1 MEENI
6 KMKKGRIIFISLWII
21 AAAKF
26 ACAVSV
32 KEASSLEEAF
42 IKVSKE
48 TGPAVVSVSTE
59 HTERYKTVY
68 YPFSQFEDEFFKD
81 FFSDFFVSGP
91 EREFKRVG
99 LGSGVIIDKDGYVLT
114 NEHVVYRADKIT
126 VTLPDGREF
135 EGVVTGSDVYSDLA
149 VVKINPKGEDLPFA
163 RLGDSGRIQTGQ
175 WAIAIG
181 NPFGYAVKNPEP
193 TVTVGVI
200 SALDRSLPRT
210 DRRAR
215 EYTGLI
221 QTDAAINP
229 GNSGGPLLNIQGEV
243 IGINVAILTLS
254 GGSEGIGF
262 AIPINTAK
270 RIMKDLIEGR
280 QVLYGWIGVVIQD
293 VDSGLASYFGL
304 QNKNGALISRIM
316 EQGPAEKAGLKV
328 GDIIVLFNGQ
338 KIKNTGD
345 LVRDVLKK
353 DIGEKVVIGFIRDR
367 KTYSAELEIGI
378 KPEDAKTTGL
388 GEKVR
393 PPQEGS
399 RLVEG
404 TKYWRGMGLSDITPD
419 MASKLGLE
427 PGSESGIV
435 VISVEP
441 LSPASD
447 AGIRIGDVIYEI
459 NRIAVENVSKFQEV
473 VQKVSG
479 DALVKTYRGYVVI
492 REK

>member
-1 MEENI
+1 MVMG
-6 KMKKGRIIFISLWII
+6 MKKGRATLISLCIAI
-21 AAAKF
+21 AAGSAY
-26 ACAVSV
+26 AESV
-32 KEASSLEEAF
+32 KEAYSLEEAF
-42 IKVSKE
+42 IKLSKE

-68 YPFSQFEDEFFKD
+68 YPFAQFEDDFFKD
-81 FFSDFFVSGP
+81 FFNDFFVSGP

-99 LGSGVIIDKDGYVLT
+99 LGSGVIIDKDGYILT
-114 NEHVVYRADKIT
+114 NEHVVYGADKIT

-135 EGVVTGSDVYSDLA
+135 EGEVTGSDVYSDLA
-149 VVKINPKGEDLPFA
+149 VVKIDPKGEDLPFA
-163 RLGDSGRIQTGQ
+163 RLGDSGFIRTGQ

-210 DRRAR
+210 DKRAR
-215 EYTGLI
+215 EYSDLI

-229 GNSGGPLLNIQGEV
+229 GNSGGPLLNIHGEV

-280 QVLYGWIGVVIQD
+280 SVLYGWIGVVIQD
-293 VDSGLASYFGL
+293 IDSRLAGYFGL
-304 QNKNGALISRIM
+304 QSRNGALISRILD
-316 EQGPAEKAGLKV
+316 ESPAKKAGLKV

-338 KIKNTGD
+338 KIRNTDD
-345 LVRDVLKK
+345 LVRNILKK
-353 DIGEKVVIGFIRDR
+353 DIGEKVIIGFIRDGR
-367 KTYSAELEIGI
+367 TYSAELEIG
-378 KPEDAKTTGL
+378 
-388 GEKVR
+388 VR
-393 PPQEGS
+393 PEGPQAAG
-399 RLVEG
+399 LVEKARKPQG
-404 TKYWRGMGLSDITPD
+404 APGIIEEPKYWRGMALSDITPD
-419 MASKLGLE
+419 IVSKFGIVVSE
-427 PGSESGIV
+427 PGIV
-435 VISVEP
+435 VINVEP
-441 LSPASD
+441 LSPASE

-459 NRIAVENVSKFQEV
+459 ERTSVENMNKFQEI

-479 DALVKTYRGYVVI
+479 DVLVKTYRGYVVI
-492 REK
+492 KE